1 MELQTFQHD
10 MDKLLITLFLSQNAG
25 INISDTLALKSF
37 RGVAYQYNFTIH
49 ALEIQPDHV
58 YLFVGFPP
66 SYSVSQ
72 VVQLFKGNSAYRIL
86 YAFPSLRKTHFHRGH
101 FWSAD
106 KFYRSVGNVTSDTI
120 QHYI

>member
-1 MELQTFQHD
+1 